1 MSAEKTYQMQAD
13 AALAAF
19 QRNEISFAQWNR
31 LQSDAAVAYW
41 TAKQQEAAK

>member
-1 MSAEKTYQMQAD
+1 MTANQTYQEKAD